1 MGGFECLS
9 KANANTEGVKKPAAV
24 YRTDNVSTVDLP
36 RASPPP
42 QLTATTGMPSI
53 NAQLGVYGKGQNRTT
68 AWTEQAATQLQTTAA
83 KAGAGRGTGNPW
95 AYSQGRRTIP
105 EASRCFLLGGPATLR
120 APASFCQMQV
130 YL

>member
-24 YRTDNVSTVDLP
+24 YRTDNVSTTDSP

-83 KAGAGRGTGNPW
+83 KAGPGEALGSRGRIPKAAGQFRKPADVFCW
-95 AYSQGRRTIP
+95 
-105 EASRCFLLGGPATLR
+105 EALQP
-120 APASFCQMQV
+120 
-130 YL
+130 